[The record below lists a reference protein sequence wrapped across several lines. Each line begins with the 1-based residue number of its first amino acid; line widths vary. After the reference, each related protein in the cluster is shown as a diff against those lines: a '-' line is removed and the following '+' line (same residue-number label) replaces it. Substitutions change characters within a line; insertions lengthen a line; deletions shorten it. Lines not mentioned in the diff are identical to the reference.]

1 MAKKE
6 VLIDDLD
13 GSEGAETIRYAV
25 AGTEYEIDLS
35 TRHAEEFREALA
47 RYIEVSRQVGQPPAA
62 QPLPRRTR
70 RRGTG
75 RTGRTDIP
83 QIRAWAEANGYK
95 VSERGRIK
103 REIIEA
109 YDQAHR

>member
-1 MAKKE
+1 MAQR
-6 VLIDDLD
+6 VMLIDDLD
-13 GSEGAETIRYAV
+13 GSEGAKTIRYAFD
-25 AGTEYEIDLS
+25 GKEYEIDLS
-35 TRHAEEFREALA
+35 EEHAEEFREALST
-47 RYIEVSRQVGQPPAA
+47 YIEASREVGQPPAA
-62 QPLPRRTR
+62 QIPPRRTR

-75 RTGRTDIP
+75 TSGRSDIP
-83 QIRAWAEANGYK
+83 QIRAWAEAKGYK